1 MATTPERI
9 EKAHH
14 NQGRKPVNK
23 LQVPIGQV
31 FGFLTVLREAPSK
44 KWMTM
49 VERRCVC
56 GGIVIKRLANLRNQ
70 HKKGV
75 KPSCGCR
82 GDPTH
87 KEIIKHGGK
96 SRPYRIWV
104 GMKSRCNNPH
114 SKDYRNYG
122 ARGIKVCDRWLE
134 FNNFWEDMK
143 SGYSPDKSLDR
154 INPNGDYCKENCRW
168 ASVKEQANN
177 RRLTIRD
184 GDQTLS
190 EISDQTGISYE
201 TLISRYSFGDRGE
214 RLRRPITKGDI
225 AKRLQQQCEE
235 AGVSLDTVQH
245 RIKRGWP
252 EERWFDP
259 VKRRKF

>member
-49 VERRCVC
+49 VECRCVC
-56 GGIVIKRLANLRNQ
+56 GGIVI
-70 HKKGV
+70 
-75 KPSCGCR
+75 
-82 GDPTH
+82 
-87 KEIIKHGGK
+87 
-96 SRPYRIWV
+96 
-104 GMKSRCNNPH
+104 
-114 SKDYRNYG
+114 
-122 ARGIKVCDRWLE
+122 
-134 FNNFWEDMK
+134 
-143 SGYSPDKSLDR
+143 
-154 INPNGDYCKENCRW
+154 
-168 ASVKEQANN
+168 
-177 RRLTIRD
+177 
-184 GDQTLS
+184 
-190 EISDQTGISYE
+190 
-201 TLISRYSFGDRGE
+201 
-214 RLRRPITKGDI
+214 
-225 AKRLQQQCEE
+225 KRLQQQCEE